1 MHYRHQY
8 IRTCGR
14 KNYLSVNIIQA
25 IPHPGD
31 FDEFVK
37 THGRYECIAKSSLE
51 QYKLF
56 ADGVTYA
63 MRNTPRL
70 QKERLELLKKFYAKV
85 DLMFE
90 ITYQSPTNY
99 SWTKPKRFSTPQ
111 DVKKWMLEVNLE
123 NIHLM
128 LELHKDFGLSK
139 ESTLNLSLEEIF
151 YETVKFVETAQLK
164 QKYA

>member
-8 IRTCGR
+8 IRTCAK
-14 KNYLSVNIIQA
+14 KNYLLVDIIKF
-25 IPHPGD
+25 IPHPED

-37 THGRYECIAKSSLE
+37 THSRYGSIAKRSLE
-51 QYKLF
+51 QYMLF
-56 ADGVTYA
+56 AEGVTYA

-111 DVKKWMLEVNLE
+111 DVKKWMLDMNLE

-128 LELHKDFGLSK
+128 LELHKDFGLKGS
-139 ESTLNLSLEEIF
+139 SLTAPLEEIF
-151 YETVKFVETAQLK
+151 YETVKFVETAQLN
-164 QKYA
+164 KY